1 MEIESQSS
9 IFIKAPVEKAFAFA
23 LGFDV
28 PSIVHKHGPLPG
40 VKSVSGTTGAWSNAG
55 QKRKL
60 TLTDGS
66 GVEETLL
73 DVGPNSYK
81 YRVAG
86 LTGPFKFLVKEMNA
100 SFEVEPRKDGSM
112 LTWTYAFTPTSP
124 LAGPILSFI
133 ADSLWPQWM
142 DAALERMKNALETP

>member
-9 IFIKAPVEKAFAFA
+9 VFIKAPVETTFAFA

-28 PSIVHKHGPLPG
+28 PAIVQKQGLLPG
-40 VKSVSGTTGAWSNAG
+40 VRAVSGTTGAWSSAG
-55 QKRKL
+55 QKRSL
-60 TLTDGS
+60 TLSDGS
-66 GVEETLL
+66 GVEETLIE
-73 DVGPNSYK
+73 VGTSSYK
-81 YRVAG
+81 YRVGA

-124 LAGPILSFI
+124 LAGPIVSFI
-133 ADSLWPQWM
+133 ADALWPQWM
-142 DAALERMKNALETP
+142 DAALERMKDALEAK